1 MNSQPA
7 PFAVGRTKA
16 PTVSFEFFPPK
27 NDAMEARL
35 WETVERLE
43 PYRPDFVSVTYGA
56 GGSTRERTR
65 NTVKRILNDTQL
77 TAAAHLTCVGATRDE
92 TREIIRDY
100 KQSGINHIVALR
112 GDSPDGIGEAYTT
125 HPGGFECT
133 SELVRAAREEGI
145 AEVSV
150 GCYPEKHP
158 DSPSVDHDLDVLK
171 RKVDAGAT
179 RAVTQFFFDPELFFR
194 FRDRAVAAG
203 ISIPIIPGLM
213 LQSNFAGLQ
222 RMAGLCGASVPD
234 NLPPLYEGLEED
246 ADTRDLVTA
255 NIVAKLARKLEKG
268 GAEHFHFY
276 TLNRANLAI
285 CLVRL
290 LGVTPAL
297 AEAGEEA

>member
-1 MNSQPA
+1 MTFQA
-7 PFAVGRTKA
+7 KAFASGRDSA

-27 NDAMEARL
+27 NDTMEARL

-43 PYRPDFVSVTYGA
+43 PYQPDFVSVTYGA

-65 NTVKRILNDTQL
+65 KTVNRILSDTSL
-77 TAAAHLTCVGATRDE
+77 RAAAHLTCVGATRDE
-92 TREIIRDY
+92 TKDIIREY
-100 KQSGINHIVALR
+100 KNAGIDHIVALR
-112 GDSPDGIGEAYTT
+112 GDSPDGIGAAYQT

-133 SELVRAAREEGI
+133 SQLVASIREAGI
-145 AEVSV
+145 SDVSV

-171 RKVDAGAT
+171 KKIDAGAT
-179 RAVTQFFFDPELFFR
+179 RAVTQFFFDPDTFFR
-194 FRDRAVAAG
+194 FRDQAVASG
-203 ISIPIIPGLM
+203 ITIPIIPGLM

-222 RMAGLCGASVPD
+222 RMSGLCGASVPD
-234 NLPPLYEGLEED
+234 SLPPLFDGLED
-246 ADTRDLVTA
+246 DPDTRDLVTA
-255 NIVAKLARKLEKG
+255 NVVAKLARKLEKG

-290 LGVTPAL
+290 LGVRAL
-297 AEAGEEA
+297 EEAA